1 MTDESTQIK
10 RDDIR
15 AVDLFT
21 SFVAFFMLSAVFTQI
36 FGFKE
41 AISGWKIIF
50 IMGINYLPLLLFP
63 FLIASKYHDVG
74 KILGLSRENFIKTA
88 PYGIVAF
95 LIAGTWQTGILGF
108 SDITQYPD
116 WAQYVNPLAVLII
129 LLLPLL
135 EMKYIRGKWII
146 PGFITLIVWAGY
158 AYMLPSG
165 DEEMSQAVMD
175 ACQNPWM
182 FVLISFLMGIFVP
195 FAEEY
200 FFRGF
205 VLRGFLGSFSP
216 YTAILITGTLFG
228 FAHFGLTSIITL
240 ALFSLPIG
248 LFTWRTKSIY
258 PAIWAHAGLNL
269 SGMVFLLLQM
279 QLPG

>member
-1 MTDESTQIK
+1 MPDESNQIK
-10 RDDIR
+10 RNDIR
-15 AVDLFT
+15 AVDLLTAFI
-21 SFVAFFMLSAVFTQI
+21 AFFMLSAFFAQL

-41 AISGWKIIF
+41 AFSGWKIIF
-50 IMGINYLPLLLFP
+50 LMGINYFPLLLFP
-63 FLIASKYHDVG
+63 YLIASKYHNVIQ
-74 KILGLSRENFIKTA
+74 ILGLSRENFIKTA

-95 LIAGTWQTGILGF
+95 LISGIWQTGFLGF
-108 SDITQYPD
+108 SDITLYPD
-116 WAQYVNPLAVLII
+116 WVAYANPIAVLVI

-135 EMKYIRGKWII
+135 EMKYNRGKWII
-146 PGFITLIVWAGY
+146 PGFITLIAWAVY
-158 AYMLPSG
+158 AYLLPSG
-165 DEEMSQAVMD
+165 DEDMSQAVMD

-182 FVLISFLMGIFVP
+182 FALISFLLGVFVP
-195 FAEEY
+195 FAEEF

-216 YTAILITGTLFG
+216 YVAILITGTLFG
-228 FAHFGLTSIITL
+228 FAHFGMTGIITL

-269 SGMVFLLLQM
+269 SGMVLVFYQM